1 MNLIAGFCLVYN
13 HLGKVTMQTV
23 LSMSS
28 EGEAMHNK
36 VWDCCFIGLVH
47 DISSQLVTSLHYG
60 KYPNTH
66 RDQLKKS

>member
-1 MNLIAGFCLVYN
+1 
-13 HLGKVTMQTV
+13 MQTV